1 MLTGDSE
8 NAAAA
13 VAERLGVAAYRAHVL
28 PADKVDVVESLKS
41 LEHKLIMVGDGI
53 NDSPALAAADVSV
66 AMQDSSDLA
75 REVADITLLR
85 NDLYDLVFLRCLSQ
99 KMLQRISS
107 NYRFILTF
115 NTCLLLGGLAGLIS
129 PSVSAY
135 LHNFSTMLISAA
147 SMRPCLSEQN
157 SENQNVQEA
166 DNK

>member
-1 MLTGDSE
+1 MRTAVMGAGSIGMFLGASITKNGGQIDLIDTFKGNIDALNENGAKITGYADFTVPVKALTPDQMEG
-8 NAAAA
+8 
-13 VAERLGVAAYRAHVL
+13 
-28 PADKVDVVESLKS
+28 K
-41 LEHKLIMVGDGI
+41 
-53 NDSPALAAADVSV
+53 
-66 AMQDSSDLA
+66 
-75 REVADITLLR
+75 
-85 NDLYDLVFLRCLSQ
+85 YDLVFLCCLSQ